1 MTRIFALIML
11 CLPFWTLAATVEL
24 QHANID
30 SDDIAA
36 QRRGFKAFQM
46 HCASC
51 HSTHFQRY
59 QRVADDL
66 GVPEAELKQHM
77 FTGAKPNDLIESA
90 MTSEEAA
97 DWFGMA
103 PPDLTMVSRVRGED
117 WVYTFLM
124 SYYQDDKRPFGV
136 NNLLSP
142 YTNMP
147 HVLQHEQGLATA
159 NYAED
164 ETPGLLSKK
173 VTRLNLPSDGKLSEK
188 EYAVLV
194 HDITAY
200 LAYAAEPVKA
210 KREAI
215 GRWVLLYLALFFVL
229 AWLLKKEYWKDVH

>member
-1 MTRIFALIML
+1 MKRFFALL
-11 CLPFWTLAATVEL
+11 LVCLPFCTFAANITL
-24 QHANID
+24 QSANID
-30 SDDIAA
+30 SDDITA

-66 GVPEAELKQHM
+66 GVPKDELQRHM

-90 MTSEEAA
+90 MSDEEAA
-97 DWFGMA
+97 RWFGMA

-124 SYYQDDKRPFGV
+124 SFYQDDKRPFGV

-142 YTNMP
+142 YTTMP

-159 NYAED
+159 NYAD
-164 ETPGLLSKK
+164 DDKPGQLSKR
-173 VTRLNLPSDGKLSEK
+173 VTGLNPPADGTLSK
-188 EYAVLV
+188 AEYAALV

-200 LAYAAEPVKA
+200 LVYAAEPVKA

-215 GRWVLLYLALFFVL
+215 GRWVLLYLALFLVL